1 MNLDKRVSKLE
12 DKLIKPKPTPIK
24 IIRVFIDPSDQ
35 LK

>member
-1 MNLDKRVSKLE
+1 MNLKKRIAQLEKKLL
-12 DKLIKPKPTPIK
+12 KQTLTPIK